1 MTNTELYN
9 KLRAVPKEAQKTITA
24 GRLKG
29 FTDINPMWRIKMLT
43 ETFGPAGIG
52 WYIDNVQCTT
62 DNSEKT
68 GEVSVLVSLN
78 LYVKVENDWSKP
90 IFGVGGSTLV
100 ARENNGFHL
109 NDEAYKMAYTDAISV
124 ACKALGMAAD
134 IYFDKDKRAKDNLT
148 KYDQTGDA
156 PAPEEKKPVG
166 IKERWI
172 RALALGE
179 KNAAGVT
186 AEEAYKAKF
195 NPSPDEWNL
204 IMDEVYHYRKD
215 HNIAAPQ
222 Q

>member
-9 KLRAVPKEAQKTITA
+9 KLRAVPQEAQKTIGA

-52 WYIDNVQCTT
+52 WYIDNVQCDT
-62 DNSEKT
+62 DKCDAT
-68 GEVSVLVSLN
+68 GEVATLVSLN
-78 LYVKVENDWSKP
+78 LYVKVDGEWSKP
-90 IFGVGGSTLV
+90 IFGIGGSTLV
-100 ARENNGFHL
+100 ARENNGPHL

-134 IYFDKDKRAKDNLT
+134 IYFNKDIKAKDNLT

-156 PAPEEKKPVG
+156 PAPQDKPMG
-166 IKERWI
+166 LKERWI
-172 RALALGE
+172 KSLALGE
-179 KNAAGVT
+179 RNAAGVT

-195 NPSPDEWNL
+195 NPSPEDWAL
-204 IMDEVYHYRKD
+204 LMDEVYHYRKE
-215 HNIAAPQ
+215 HNIANPAI
-222 Q
+222 

>member
-1 MTNTELYN
+1 MTNNELYN
-9 KLRAVPKEAQKTITA
+9 KLRAVPKEAQKTIGA

-52 WYIDNVQCTT
+52 WYIDNVHCIT

-68 GEVSVLVSLN
+68 GEVSTLVTLD
-78 LYVKVENDWSKP
+78 LYIKVDGEWSKP

-134 IYFDKDKRAKDNLT
+134 IYFDKDKKAKDNLT
-148 KYDQTGDA
+148 KYDEVGDA
-156 PAPEEKKPVG
+156 PAPQEKKLVG
-166 IKERWI
+166 IKERWLD
-172 RALALGE
+172 ALARGK
-179 KNAAGVT
+179 KNEAGVT

-195 NPSPDEWNL
+195 NPTPEEWAL
-204 IMDEVYHYRKD
+204 VLDEVYHYKKE
-215 HNIAAPQ
+215 NGIK
-222 Q
+222 